1 MSCKTPFAFAVII
14 TVLGGAIAQ
23 TDANKTTAN
32 AAREKTAQELEAERL
47 LKERR
52 DHARSLLV
60 SLAADA
66 RHFSDDTVRARSLA
80 RIADM
85 LWENDRERSGSLFR
99 SAWDAAEVADAK
111 SVELVQED
119 LRQQKARNPKS
130 GYGFVSPPNLRREVL
145 DLAARRDRA
154 LSEEFLKKY
163 GEQKVPEMPEQ
174 QSRRASPA
182 VADEATEQR
191 FDLARKLVDDG
202 DVQRAVQ
209 FADPAL
215 SSITIESMV
224 FLAHLREK
232 NAPAADQRY
241 AAMLAGAP
249 NNSQSD
255 ANTVSL
261 LASYIF
267 SPDAYVVFLPNG
279 GSTARV
285 GSGGPAANVSADLRD
300 RFFRTAGAIL

>member
-99 SAWDAAEVADAK
+99 SAWDAAESADVK
-111 SVELVQED
+111 GWKRMQEEI
-119 LRQQKARNPKS
+119 RQQQNGNPRG
-130 GYGFVSPPNLRREVL
+130 GYGVSPPPSLRREVL

-154 LSEEFLKKY
+154 LGEEFLKKF
-163 GEQKVPEMPEQ
+163 GDQKNSETGHEQGQPTTP
-174 QSRRASPA
+174 S
-182 VADEATEQR
+182 
-191 FDLARKLVDDG
+191 
-202 DVQRAVQ
+202 
-209 FADPAL
+209 
-215 SSITIESMV
+215 
-224 FLAHLREK
+224 
-232 NAPAADQRY
+232 
-241 AAMLAGAP
+241 
-249 NNSQSD
+249 
-255 ANTVSL
+255 
-261 LASYIF
+261 
-267 SPDAYVVFLPNG
+267 
-279 GSTARV
+279 
-285 GSGGPAANVSADLRD
+285 
-300 RFFRTAGAIL
+300 